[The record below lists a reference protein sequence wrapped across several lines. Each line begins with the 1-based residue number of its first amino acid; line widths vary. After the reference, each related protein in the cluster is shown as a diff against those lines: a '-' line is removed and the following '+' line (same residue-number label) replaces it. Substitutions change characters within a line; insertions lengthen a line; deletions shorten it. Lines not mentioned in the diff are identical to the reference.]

1 MSLIKFEQEYEMRA
15 SQKILFPYL
24 NTPGGLAQWFA
35 DDVKIDE
42 DKFYHFFWNGE
53 EQKARVAANRR
64 DQFVRFEYLSDSGNG
79 DGDTDSGNGNGRA
92 EDAAAVDLP
101 YVEFTLEKNDMTQ
114 SVFLRVTDY
123 TSDSE
128 EDEEEIYEIW
138 ESMIAGLKE
147 LIGG

>member
-1 MSLIKFEQEYEMRA
+1 MSLKKFEEEYEMRA

-24 NTPGGLAQWFA
+24 NSPGGLAQWFA

-42 DKFYHFFWNGE
+42 DKFYRFFWNGE
-53 EQKARVAANRR
+53 EQKARLAANRR
-64 DQFVRFEYLSDSGNG
+64 DQFVRFEYLPETAGLAGVAVSAENPES
-79 DGDTDSGNGNGRA
+79 GDTAA
-92 EDAAAVDLP
+92 EDLP
-101 YVEFTLEKNDMTQ
+101 YIEFSLEKNEMTQ

-123 TSDSE
+123 TSSGD